1 MTTAI
6 EIKIVAPEL
15 AQALNA
21 LAAAIAGGTPRLPA
35 ETIQTAAQVA
45 EKAAEPEKP
54 KATARGKKAETAPS
68 AETVSEEATSPG
80 SEETASTPTG
90 EDKAPQQ
97 AATEAEPLA
106 YSDVQRRVLDL
117 AKHSRD
123 DVVELLGQFGVDHGK
138 KLTEE
143 QWPEFIELADAKIA
157 EYANA

>member
-21 LAAAIAGGTPRLPA
+21 LAAAIAGNKPVAGIPA
-35 ETIQTAAQVA
+35 TEPVQDAA
-45 EKAAEPEKP
+45 PEKP

-68 AETVSEEATSPG
+68 AETASEETTSPG

-90 EDKAPQQ
+90 EDKAPPQ
-97 AATEAEPLA
+97 AATEAGPLA

-157 EYANA
+157 EYAGQ